1 MKKGFFLLLI
11 SVTLLSFTAKFP
23 GNYTYQ
29 IARMKYK
36 GGGNWYDGKTSL
48 PNLVNFCNKNL
59 GMNINPEEALVEPGS
74 AEIFSYPMVHIT
86 GNGNILFSPEEA
98 DNLRNYLIGGGFLE
112 VNDSYGLD
120 SAFRREIKKV
130 FPELSLIELPY
141 NHPIYHQKYNFEH
154 GLPKIHEHDGGRP
167 IGYGLVYNGRL
178 VVFYNYDADL
188 GDGWEDRE
196 VYNDP
201 PELHEKALEMGANI
215 MQYVLMGQV
224 SAPSNSPIRGE

>member
-1 MKKGFFLLLI
+1 MKKAIFLI
-11 SVTLLSFTAKFP
+11 LLSFSLFSFKEKFT

-29 IARMKYK
+29 IAHMKYR

-48 PNLVNFCNKNL
+48 PNLIAFCNKNL
-59 GMNINPEEALVEPGS
+59 GMNINPDEALVEPGS
-74 AEIFSYPMVHIT
+74 PEIFNYPVIHIT

-98 DNLRNYLIGGGFLE
+98 ENLRNYLIGGGFLE

-120 SAFRREIKKV
+120 SAFKREIKKV
-130 FPELSLIELPY
+130 FPELTLVELPF

-154 GLPKIHEHDGGRP
+154 GLPKIHEHDGKRP

-178 VVFYNYDADL
+178 VCFYNYDSDL

-196 VYNDP
+196 IYNDP

-215 MQYVLMGQV
+215 IQYVLMGQIDNQKK
-224 SAPSNSPIRGE
+224 P